1 MVKEITLLI
10 MDILY
15 SIAVDKTRFYQ
26 IFILN
31 LQRNWRVIFYYIFH
45 FFSLSFLL
53 SFSLAFSL
61 SFFFSLLLQQH
72 SLPCSRAMQL
82 VMTPLTITPPHFLHK
97 YLFIISLPAFSISFS
112 YFSSSSLS

>member
-45 FFSLSFLL
+45 
-53 SFSLAFSL
+53 SFS
-61 SFFFSLLLQQH
+61 FSLLLQQH